1 MEDTTHYIVPHGDPP
16 MDNTML
22 ILQNMLLQVST
33 FGKLL
38 NCSEDP
44 IYQWQSLTRRF
55 PEMDDIVDR
64 TCEVESL
71 TSREMRESLIRLYKT
86 YVSEWNIVESQISR
100 DFVNQVIE
108 QPVSQ
113 DVQML
118 IQ

>member
-1 MEDTTHYIVPHGDPP
+1 M
-16 MDNTML
+16 
-22 ILQNMLLQVST
+22 
-33 FGKLL
+33 

-55 PEMDDIVDR
+55 SEMDDIVDR

-71 TSREMRESLIRLYKT
+71 TSLEMRKSLIRLYKT
-86 YVSEWNIVESQISR
+86 YVSEWNMVEPQISR

-113 DVQML
+113 DLQMV